1 MKNLKTEVMSKNSQ
15 ILVID
20 FMNQAHRAR
29 SGFQMGPAPVVFNF
43 FRQFK
48 ALVDEFK
55 PNRVYV
61 VLEGRPVKR
70 YELLPEYK
78 ATRKIAEDDP
88 KYAELQRF
96 FGQKEQIVD
105 LLSKY
110 FPVSVVRHPT
120 SECDDTIA
128 NLVRRSSTAVPW
140 VIASSDTD
148 FIQLLQER
156 DNLKLYNPVRKA
168 YVDAPDYPYVT
179 WKALR
184 GDATDNVPG
193 IPGVGDKTAE
203 KLASDPDLL
212 SEFLSKPEVAPLFER
227 NYGLINF
234 MEWSDEERE
243 MMTSSAPTKD
253 WDTVKTVFE
262 NYGFGSI
269 VKDES
274 WRKFTQTFDALW
286 GSNV

>member
-1 MKNLKTEVMSKNSQ
+1 MT
-15 ILVID
+15 ILCVD
-20 FMNQAHRAR
+20 FMNQCHRAR
-29 SGFQMGPAPVVFNF
+29 SGFKLGPAPVVFNF

-70 YELLPEYK
+70 HEALSAYK
-78 ATRKIAEDDP
+78 ANRVISEDDP
-88 KYAELQRF
+88 RRSELLKF
-96 FGQKEQIVD
+96 FAQKDSIVE
-105 LLSKY
+105 LLVKY

>member
-1 MKNLKTEVMSKNSQ
+1 MT
-15 ILVID
+15 ILCID
-20 FMNQAHRAR
+20 FMNQVHRAR
-29 SGFQMGPAPVVFNF
+29 SGFKLGPAPVVFNF

-70 YELLPEYK
+70 HEALSEYK
-78 ATRKIAEDDP
+78 ANRIVEEDDP
-88 KYAELQRF
+88 KYKELQKVF
-96 FGQKEQIVD
+96 AQKDVIVD
-105 LLSKY
+105 LLNKH

-128 NLVRRSSTAVPW
+128 NLVLRSSTAIPW

-156 DNLKLYNPVRKA
+156 DNLKLYNPVRKEF
-168 YVDAPDYPYVT
+168 VKAPDYPYVT

-184 GDATDNVPG
+184 GDATDNIPG

-203 KLASDPDLL
+203 KLASDPELL
-212 SEFLSKPEVAPLFER
+212 AEFLSKPETASIFTR
-227 NYGLINF
+227 NYELINF

-243 MMTSSAPTKD
+243 MMTSSSPMKN
-253 WDTVKTVFE
+253 WDVVKGVFQD
-262 NYGFGSI
+262 YGFSSL
-269 VKDES
+269 VKEET
-274 WRKFTQTFDALW
+274 WQKFTGAFEHLW
-286 GSNV
+286 G

>member
-1 MKNLKTEVMSKNSQ
+1 
-15 ILVID
+15 
-20 FMNQAHRAR
+20 MNQCHRAR
-29 SGFQMGPAPVVFNF
+29 SGFKMGPAPVVFNF

-55 PNRVYV
+55 PNRIYV

-70 YELLPEYK
+70 HEALSEYK
-78 ATRKIAEDDP
+78 ANRIVAENDP
-88 KYAELQRF
+88 KHAELMKF
-96 FGQKEQIVD
+96 FSQKDVIVD
-105 LLSKY
+105 LLTKY

-128 NLVRRSSTAVPW
+128 NLVRRSSTAIPW

-156 DNLKLYNPVRKA
+156 DNLKLYNPVRKEF
-168 YVDAPDYPYVT
+168 VEAPDYPYVT

-212 SEFLSKPEVAPLFER
+212 SEFLSKPSVAPLFER
-227 NYGLINF
+227 NYELISF
-234 MEWSDEERE
+234 MEWSDEDRE
-243 MMTSSAPTKD
+243 MMTSSAPSKD
-253 WDTVKTVFE
+253 WQSVKTVFE
-262 NYGFGSI
+262 NYGFSSI
-269 VKDES
+269 VKDEA
-274 WRKFTQTFDALW
+274 WAKFTKTFDALW
-286 GSNV
+286 GSDD